1 MESNQLN
8 EQSQTTPGE
17 KTTEKSKP
25 KRRIIRRK
33 NPKQQQQASEPP
45 PELIKAISESSLPS
59 NYNFEIYKTI
69 LRIQN
74 SNAKHVA
81 LQFPE
86 GLLMYSCVLC
96 DLIKKFLLPEVIQ
109 ISILGDV

>member
-1 MESNQLN
+1 MESNDLV
-8 EQSQTTPGE
+8 PALID
-17 KTTEKSKP
+17 KTNDKPKP

-33 NPKQQQQASEPP
+33 NNNPKQHQSSEPP
-45 PELIKAISESSLPS
+45 QELIKAITESSLPS
-59 NYNFEIYKTI
+59 NYNFEIHKTI

-74 SNAKHVA
+74 CNATHVA

-96 DLIKKFLLPEVIQ
+96 DLIKKFLLPKIIQ